1 MNLIDVTGGTK
12 KQRQLAYEVAE
23 FCIEKLMPRHRTLD
37 IIIKLNRCGDTGAM
51 GYCCV
56 GDHNREFIIEID
68 NRIYKNDIREF
79 ITSLCHEMVHVW
91 QWVTGI
97 LEDRV
102 YPKSLGYRT
111 LWKGKD
117 YTKTPYSRQPWERQ
131 AYRMQEKLFKKYLTS
146 PLTKVF

>member
-37 IIIKLNRCGDTGAM
+37 ITIELNRCADTGAM

-79 ITSLCHEMVHVW
+79 ITSLCHEMVHVM
-91 QWVTGI
+91 QTAKGVMREMCRPRMRMG
-97 LEDRV
+97 
-102 YPKSLGYRT
+102 
-111 LWKGKD
+111 WKGID
-117 YTKTPYSRQPWERQ
+117 HTDTPYSRQPWERQ
-131 AYRMQEKLFKKYLTS
+131 AYRMQENLAAEFIGEYL
-146 PLTKVF
+146 